1 MTQAVKKLFVT
12 CSQGLEP
19 LLTEELKEMGYA
31 TIREGFRGVHVEV
44 PSIEAIYRINYLSR
58 LGGRV
63 LLPLTDFRCFTQNDL
78 YKAASEIDWAQYIA
92 PGKTFAIDANV
103 NHRKLKNSLYAAQ
116 VVKDAICDRLRKE
129 RGLRP
134 SIDTKEPDVQLNL
147 FIHQDHAI
155 LSFDTSGQPLHKR
168 GYRIETVEAP
178 LQETLAAAVLRIA
191 KYDGEETLYDPC
203 CGSGT
208 FLIEAALIAT
218 KTAPGYLRTRWGFS
232 QLPEFSQ
239 EEWLKIK
246 TAIDADR
253 VPLRHGKIHGSDKS
267 RNAVRASKLNLRAAG
282 FLQLVD
288 VREADFRDVVPS
300 AIPNLVVV
308 NPPYGRRLEDEEV
321 LVRVYR
327 ALGDFMK
334 QKTSKPARGFI
345 FTGSLNLAKEVGLA
359 PKRRYVMNNSGI
371 ESRLLEFDLY

>member
-1 MTQAVKKLFVT
+1 MNQEVRKLFVT

-19 LLTEELKEMGYA
+19 LLVEELKEMGYGS
-31 TIREGFRGVHVEV
+31 IREGFRGVYVEIS
-44 PSIEAIYRINYLSR
+44 SIEAIYRINYLSR

-63 LLPLTDFRCFTQNDL
+63 LLPLKDFRCFNQNDL
-78 YKAASEIDWAQYIA
+78 YKAAYEIDWSQYIA
-92 PGKTFAIDANV
+92 PGKTLAIDANV

-129 RGLRP
+129 RGIRP
-134 SIDTKEPDVQLNL
+134 TVDTKEPDVQLNL
-147 FIHQDHAI
+147 FIHQDQAI
-155 LSFDTSGQPLHKR
+155 LSFDTSGKPLHKR
-168 GYRIETVEAP
+168 GYRVETVEAP

-218 KTAPGYLRTRWGFS
+218 KTAPGYLRTQWGFC

-239 EEWLKIK
+239 EGWLKVK
-246 TAIDADR
+246 AQIDAER
-253 VPLRHGKIHGSDKS
+253 TPLRHGKIHGSDKS
-267 RNAVRASKLNLRAAG
+267 RNAVRAAKLNLRAAG
-282 FLQLVD
+282 FLQVVD

-308 NPPYGRRLEDEEV
+308 NPPYGRRLEDEDV
-321 LVRVYR
+321 LVRLYR

-334 QKTSKPARGFI
+334 QKTVKPARGFV

-371 ESRLLEFDLY
+371 ESRLLEFELY